1 MYRIVHPARFYNTG
15 RGVVVSRMLCALL
28 FGVRASWAAPT
39 PMSDALKEDASTLI
53 ECDVRDVKENMTV
66 YAQMDGGANNPSNSK
81 KTTEY
86 HYQLYIPKGYHA
98 NKDYR
103 YPCLFI
109 SSPGGKATMGM
120 MAERLKQDQWIVV
133 MLQESKNG
141 STDWLRNF
149 MAAHD
154 DVVERV
160 RIAKGA
166 KFSTGLSGGARASS
180 IYALMRPGMAGIICQ
195 AAGFA
200 YGFDPDRSLYES
212 YPTDILI
219 AGSFGDKDMNLFE
232 SMTIVRSLKKSRTQ
246 VRYFT
251 GGHAWCPATTFNS
264 LLDWMEESLFLPAP
278 KAVNVTGARPV
289 VIQKSNVA
297 KGGKKPEP
305 LSTEAF
311 LWYLR
316 KCNRQLEQSDGKAIR
331 SLRLERLLAVA
342 ASGKLEQ
349 NKEIAPEIQKWK
361 TELTSLKQTKEV
373 MDFNKTARTAYAD
386 AQAAEAACL
395 TLLRRGAS
403 EYGKLKF
410 SPSEIQAIKRMIA
423 AYRSIEQ
430 THPDIPFAVNA
441 KEAADSWT
449 VALSKVQ

>member
-1 MYRIVHPARFYNTG
+1 M
-15 RGVVVSRMLCALL
+15 
-28 FGVRASWAAPT
+28 
-39 PMSDALKEDASTLI
+39 STLI
-53 ECDVRDVKENMTV
+53 ECDVRDAKENMTV
-66 YAQMDGGANNPSNSK
+66 YSSMDGGADNPSNSK
-81 KTTEY
+81 KTTGY

-109 SSPGGKATMGM
+109 SSPSGKANMGI
-120 MAERLKQDQWIVV
+120 MAERLKKDQWIVV

-149 MAAHD
+149 IAAHD

-180 IYALMRPGMAGIICQ
+180 IYAIMRPGMAGIICQ

-200 YGFDPDRSLYES
+200 YGFEPDRSLYET
-212 YPTDILI
+212 YPADILV
-219 AGSFGDKDMNLFE
+219 AGSFGDKDSNLFE
-232 SMTIVRSLKKSRTQ
+232 SLTIVRSLKKSKTQ

-251 GGHAWCPATTFNS
+251 GGHTWCPAPTFNS

-278 KAVNVTGARPV
+278 KAVNPTGARL
-289 VIQKSNVA
+289 VITQKSNVA
-297 KGGKKPEP
+297 KANKKPEP

-316 KCNRQLEQSDGKAIR
+316 KCIRQLEQSEGKVMR
-331 SLRLERLLAVA
+331 SLRLERLLSVV

-349 NKEIAPEIQKWK
+349 NKEIATEIPKWK
-361 TELTSLKQTKEV
+361 AELTSLKQTKEV

-386 AQAAEAACL
+386 AQTSEAACL
-395 TLLRRGAS
+395 ALLRRGAS

-410 SPSEIQAIKRMIA
+410 SPSEIQALKRMIA

-430 THPDIPFAVNA
+430 TYPDIPFAISA

-449 VALSKVQ
+449 VALSKAQ